1 MKTLILMRHAKADP
15 QDLLCKDYDRKLQS
29 RGISEAKN
37 AGRMLLKRKLMIDK
51 LISSPA
57 IRAIQ
62 TAEIIRK
69 KLGKNLKS
77 WSIRQGV
84 YSSDSEE
91 IKKMICQTSRTVNSL
106 MLIGHN
112 PVLDEIASL
121 LSNHAY
127 HLKTAE
133 IVLFKFKEDE
143 WSEIFK
149 TEPIKINCLNS

>member
-15 QDLLCKDYDRKLQS
+15 QDLMCKDYDRKLQS

-57 IRAIQ
+57 TRAIQ

-133 IVLFKFKEDE
+133 TVLFKFKEDE
-143 WSEIFK
+143 WGEIFK